1 MRTNSC
7 GEIGL
12 TQLEKK
18 VTLCGWVNARRDHG
32 GVYFF
37 DLRDRSGRVQI
48 IVSPEDKQAF
58 LEAGNLSAEDVV
70 KVIGLVQKRPAGTEN
85 PKLSTGVIEI
95 KAAEISVLNRS
106 KTLPFEIDDAIQVS
120 EETRLKYRF
129 LDLRRPRMLHNM
141 TLRHK
146 IAITVRKELDHMGFL
161 EIETPILTKAT
172 PEGARDFLVPSRLTP
187 GSFYA
192 LPQSPQVF
200 KQVLMA
206 SGIERYFQLA
216 RAFRDEDLRSDRQ
229 PEHTQ
234 IDLEMSFV
242 KERDVHAVVE
252 TFLSAVF
259 KETLGVEIKT
269 PFPEIEYADI
279 MRRYGSDKPDMRYG
293 FEIKDVTEFFKSSA
307 FKVFAGAASTDG
319 VVRGIAAHADFS
331 RAEIDKLTELVKSTG
346 AKGLAWIKWEAVGPS
361 SPIVKFLSANE
372 ISAIQTMFDCKTG
385 DYVFFVADQE
395 AVSAKSLGALRKELI
410 SLLKP
415 TPSKPW
421 SFHWVVH
428 FPLLEWEAEEKR
440 WTFAHNPF
448 TSPLEEEI
456 SQLETTP
463 AKLRSYQYDLV
474 LNGVELASGS
484 IRNHR
489 ADVQRRIFALMG
501 FSPAEQDEQ
510 FGMLLRALE
519 YGAPPHGGIALGLDR
534 LAAILCGEESIREV
548 IAFPKTQKGTCPL
561 SGSPSP
567 VDSKKLKEAHI
578 RLEVPAHS
586 QALPITQN

>member
-1 MRTNSC
+1 MRTNVC
-7 GEIGL
+7 GELGL
-12 TQLEKK
+12 SDLGKQ
-18 VTLCGWVNARRDHG
+18 VVLCGWIQSRRDHG
-32 GVYFF
+32 GIYFF

-48 IVSPEDKQAF
+48 VVNPNNKQAF
-58 LEAGNLSAEDVV
+58 LEAENLGSEDSV
-70 KVIGLVQKRPAGTEN
+70 KVAGMVQKRPEGTQN
-85 PKLSTGVIEI
+85 LKLATGEVEI
-95 KAAEISVLNRS
+95 NATEILVLNRS
-106 KTLPFEIDDAIQVS
+106 KTLPFEIDDELQVS
-120 EETRLKYRF
+120 EEIRLKYRF
-129 LDLRRPRMLHNM
+129 LDLRRPKMLRNM

-146 IAITVRKELDHMGFL
+146 IAITVRKELDRMGFL

-242 KERDVHAVVE
+242 KERDVHAIVE
-252 TFLSAVF
+252 TFLKAVF
-259 KETLGVEIKT
+259 METLGVEIQT
-269 PFPEIEYADI
+269 PFPEIEHTDI
-279 MRRYGSDKPDMRYG
+279 MRRYGSDKPDLRYA
-293 FEIKDVTEFFKSSA
+293 FEIQDATDLFKASN
-307 FKVFAGAASTDG
+307 FKVFAGAVSSGG
-319 VVRGIAAHADFS
+319 VVRGISVATDFP
-331 RAEIDKLTELVKSTG
+331 RAQIDKLTELAKSFG
-346 AKGLAWIKWEAVGPS
+346 AKGLAWIKWESSGPT
-361 SPIVKFLSANE
+361 SPIVKFLKAEE
-372 ISAIQTMFDCKTG
+372 ISGLKALFDCKAG
-385 DYVFFVADQE
+385 DTTFFVADKTAIAE
-395 AVSAKSLGALRKELI
+395 KALGALRKELI

-415 TPSKPW
+415 APSKPW

-428 FPLLEWEAEEKR
+428 FPLLEWETEEKR

-456 SQLETTP
+456 GKLETAP
-463 AKLRSYQYDLV
+463 ESLRSYQYDLV

-489 ADVQRRIFALMG
+489 AEVQRRIFSLMG
-501 FSPAEQDEQ
+501 YSPEQQEEQ

-519 YGAPPHGGIALGLDR
+519 YGAPPLGGIALGLDR

-548 IAFPKTQKGTCPL
+548 IAFPKTQKGACPL

-567 VDSKKLKEAHI
+567 VDPKKLKEAHI
-578 RLEVPAHS
+578 RLDVAPILSPA
-586 QALPITQN
+586 